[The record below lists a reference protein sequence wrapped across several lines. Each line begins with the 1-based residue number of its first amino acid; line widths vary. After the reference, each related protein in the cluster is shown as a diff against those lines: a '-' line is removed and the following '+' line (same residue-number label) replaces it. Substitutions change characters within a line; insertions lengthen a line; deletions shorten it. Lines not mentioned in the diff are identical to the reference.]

1 MPCLVHLSRKTERKE
16 CLERGSSTTKH
27 TSKLKFNSRPRGS
40 TKLPMSFWN
49 RDLKSPVWS
58 DSSVSSPVHSILR
71 GDEADS
77 AVEGKGAAEP
87 AWQDGC
93 LTSHGRKIFSKI
105 FGPVDDERIKLHL
118 KEYRKALGWLRARC
132 PTDLPGDREWA
143 IIWSINPRW
152 FGEELRNRIQNML
165 VVSSLL
171 LTISTAITL
180 YMSIEGTG
188 AGAYRFRMYA
198 SIACSLVLF
207 ASVITGMQYM
217 VEVLSRPYEESDK
230 LVLVVNNW
238 LIKDIYEA
246 LTQVGCL
253 IFPIVLISPLW
264 ENCETVDAL
273 LLTVMAG
280 LLAAYVLFL
289 LYEMHMSVSRVQQAR
304 SRLFS
309 SILRDNGD
317 LRSEYDPDKPVPSV
331 PLPPPVTRPVL
342 SPQEG
347 LSA

>member
-1 MPCLVHLSRKTERKE
+1 MSTG
-16 CLERGSSTTKH
+16 GSSTTTR
-27 TSKLKFNSRPRGS
+27 TSKLKFNSRPEVQRS
-40 TKLPMSFWN
+40 YLLCFWT
-49 RDLKSPVWS
+49 RYIKSPVWS

-71 GDEADS
+71 GVDEADT
-77 AVEGKGAAEP
+77 AVEGKGAPAEP

-93 LTSHGRKIFSKI
+93 LTPHGRKIFSKI

-132 PTDLPGDREWA
+132 PNDLPGDREWA

-180 YMSIEGTG
+180 YMSVEGTG

-304 SRLFS
+304 SRLFA

-317 LRSEYDPDKPVPSV
+317 LRSEYDPDKPVSSV
-331 PLPPPVTRPVL
+331 PLPPPVTRPVS